1 MATTAELF
9 EVGAGGAG
17 VLCGL
22 PRVEGCGGRR
32 WAAAAGPAGSLR
44 GCGGLTPRARSCSG
58 GGVAAGAG
66 NGAVPEP
73 EGTGCG
79 SGGLRDR
86 GGGWGGSDAL
96 GGMQSLSLPQARA
109 CGGPQAGASF
119 PWGLPGL
126 CGKMGSSFRQGHGP
140 CQARPPG

>member
-22 PRVEGCGGRR
+22 PRVEGWGRRR

-86 GGGWGGSDAL
+86 GGG
-96 GGMQSLSLPQARA
+96 
-109 CGGPQAGASF
+109 CG
-119 PWGLPGL
+119 
-126 CGKMGSSFRQGHGP
+126 
-140 CQARPPG
+140 